1 MICSTSR
8 SESPDSQPSSTRGLS
23 MWIELF
29 WVFFKIGPAT
39 FGGGY
44 AMIPII
50 EREVVERRGWIQQ
63 DEMNDLLSVAG
74 SAPGGV
80 GVNASAFVGY
90 RMAGVFGAVAAT
102 LGITLP
108 TFLIVFVLSLFYS
121 LFHDQPKVAA
131 AFQGIKGAVIGL
143 IAVAA
148 YRMGKSSLFDWTTII
163 VATAALMLLLL
174 TGLNPIF
181 LILSGLVIGLLIVRI
196 KKALGIHIRTEK
208 KRSSG
213 KNTPTYIEYYI

>member
-1 MICSTSR
+1 MLFSTARTDSTS
-8 SESPDSQPSSTRGLS
+8 QPPARGLA
-23 MWIELF
+23 MWIDLF

-44 AMIPII
+44 AMIPMI
-50 EREVVERRGWIQQ
+50 EREVVERRGWIEQ

-90 RMAGVFGAVAAT
+90 RMAGVTGAIAAT

-121 LFHDQPKVAA
+121 LFHDQPKVQA

-148 YRMGKSSLFDWTTII
+148 YRMGKSSLFDRTTMI
-163 VATAALMLLLL
+163 VAAVALMILLL

-181 LILSGLVIGLLIVRI
+181 LILSGLVIGLLIIRV
-196 KKALGIHIRTEK
+196 KKALGLRIRTEK
-208 KRSSG
+208 ECGSG
-213 KNTPTYIEYYI
+213 KDNTTYIEYYI

>member
-1 MICSTSR
+1 MLFSTVRTDSTS
-8 SESPDSQPSSTRGLS
+8 QPPARGLA
-23 MWIELF
+23 MWIDLF

-44 AMIPII
+44 AMIPMI
-50 EREVVERRGWIQQ
+50 EREVVERRGWIEQ

-90 RMAGVFGAVAAT
+90 RMAGVTGAIAAT

-121 LFHDQPKVAA
+121 LFHDQPKVQA

-148 YRMGKSSLFDWTTII
+148 YRMGKSSLFDRTTMI
-163 VATAALMLLLL
+163 VAAVALMILLL

-181 LILSGLVIGLLIVRI
+181 LILSGLVIGLLIIRV
-196 KKALGIHIRTEK
+196 KKALGLRIRTEK
-208 KRSSG
+208 ECGSG
-213 KNTPTYIEYYI
+213 KDNTTYIEYYI

>member
-1 MICSTSR
+1 
-8 SESPDSQPSSTRGLS
+8 
-23 MWIELF
+23 MWIDLF

-44 AMIPII
+44 AMIPMI
-50 EREVVERRGWIQQ
+50 EREVVQRRGWIEQ

-90 RMAGVFGAVAAT
+90 RMGGVAGAIAAT

-108 TFLIVFVLSLFYS
+108 TFLIVFALSLFYS
-121 LFHDQPKVAA
+121 LFHDQPKVQS

-148 YRMGKSSLFDWTTII
+148 YRMGKSSLFDRTTIL
-163 VATAALMLLLL
+163 VAAAALTILLL

-181 LILSGLVIGLLIVRI
+181 LILSGLVIGLVIVRV
-196 KKALGIHIRTEK
+196 KKALGLRIRTEK
-208 KRSSG
+208 ERGSG
-213 KNTPTYIEYYI
+213 NNSTPYIEYYI